1 MKEYDSIE
9 FHEDTVI
16 AEDLLLKGSS
26 KALKNLETTS
36 LTIKGKL
43 EVGHELRCE
52 DDLSVDGSIVVGKTI
67 SANRIDIKGE
77 VRADAIHGNT
87 IAIRG
92 KITIQQDLRAKESI
106 DLVLQQKKRDCLI
119 HGGIVAPNIVL
130 KMGGSF
136 TKWSLVGPKILKR
149 LGKRSHFKKIF
160 TIADLNIHGTK
171 LILVSHYPPDRADFQ
186 FINCE
191 INVEEIEKQQ
201 RLPPPV
207 PNRPGGDDL
216 RKTPN

>member
-1 MKEYDSIE
+1 MKEYDSVE

-16 AEDLLLKGSS
+16 AEDLLLKGSN
-26 KALKNLETTS
+26 KALKNLETKS
-36 LTIKGKL
+36 LTIKGNL

-52 DDLSVDGSIVVGKTI
+52 DDLSVDGSIVVGKQI
-67 SANRIDIKGE
+67 RANRIKIKGE
-77 VRADAIHGNT
+77 VKADAIHGKT

-92 KITIQQDLRAKESI
+92 SITIQQDLQAKESI
-106 DLVLQQKKRDCLI
+106 NLLLQPKKKDCI
-119 HGGIVAPNIVL
+119 IQGRIVAPTIVL
-130 KMGGSF
+130 EIGGSF

-149 LGKRSHFKKIF
+149 LGKRSHFKKTF
-160 TIADLNIHGTK
+160 TITDLNIHGTK
-171 LILVSHYPPDRADFQ
+171 LVLISFYPPDRADFQ